1 MDSYLEEKIQYSPNK
16 QDINLTD
23 DLISVNSTKSKIY
36 SKDVY
41 IYSWGKNKY
50 GELGLNTAKNTYIPT
65 AIKTLKSSIIKSVK
79 SGGRNTI
86 LLTSDGQ
93 ILMCGSNIFN
103 LLAINTKFLNNEQY
117 QKTFKLVKYF
127 EENNEE
133 KNETI
138 KEIAIAEF
146 HSLAL
151 NNNGEVYGWGGN
163 LYNKLGQSNGLCGL
177 PSKIYIK
184 RKIVSI
190 ACGDYHSCALSENGV
205 LYSWGGGG
213 ESYNKGQCGHGSK
226 KDVEYPKKVEFF
238 TKKGLHVIKIS
249 CGGYHTIAMDE
260 KNQLYGFGKGIFGQC
275 GYGHTED
282 AVSPKKI
289 IFQENNKIIDIKCGG
304 EHSIFLSNNG
314 KVYAC
319 GHGYFGQ
326 LGLGNNKNIKYPL
339 LVQSLSNK
347 NVIEIDAGW
356 SHTLVLTNERNVYA
370 AGCGK
375 FGELGLGDNKN
386 KYNYT
391 WIKKLGPMNVKHIFA
406 GGHHSWCIIDN
417 KCPLKERFVEP
428 EPLEKPNF
436 IMNKRKLSDNSD
448 KNDLSFDDKNN
459 HRNRGS
465 NTVDYKN
472 RRPLDDNLDNYMDTN
487 HNRINSFDNNE
498 ILHNQELKK
507 MIDDYNDEKNN
518 LSNNL
523 DNLID
528 RFENINNTDM
538 NNKNNTDKFNDYD
551 NFNNNEDEDNYIRN
565 QNNDS
570 QFNDKNNN
578 NFNKNNDDN
587 NYKDDFN
594 SNQNNMNNNEDEDNY
609 IRNQNNDSQ
618 FNDKNNN
625 NFNENNDDNNYKDD
639 FNSNQNNKNNNEDD
653 FMNNNINDE
662 DYIRNN
668 FHDDNK
674 NKNSLNNKDNN
685 QLNNSKGNNKN
696 NINEFNDNDNNK
708 NNKNNLNNDRNSD
721 IYNNKN
727 KEDSTYKNNKNKN
740 TNKKTNK
747 NYDQFINA
755 NKNKY
760 PNDQNKNKNIPN
772 NNNIYNNN
780 NSKKNKNYDIFS
792 KKNNDSL
799 LYLKNINKNKIQLQ
813 VIFSELNLSHRFIR
827 FTISSTNKYYKLD
840 FKSLNNMISKY
851 LSFDKGN
858 ISFKLQDDREVLK
871 GGKKAINPMMDNLLK
886 EMKDS
891 GLFNTENKN
900 KINYT
905 IAIVYDYNKSS
916 MLRQVYEEFKENY
929 NEKNI
934 SYINFKIVNENQIKN
949 GKELEGILSKWTID
963 FYEHFKEMFIYYED
977 DDINLN
983 VNINNFG
990 ENNIKVLKPRFLEM
1004 RPKIFK

>member
-1 MDSYLEEKIQYSPNK
+1 
-16 QDINLTD
+16 
-23 DLISVNSTKSKIY
+23 
-36 SKDVY
+36 
-41 IYSWGKNKY
+41 
-50 GELGLNTAKNTYIPT
+50 
-65 AIKTLKSSIIKSVK
+65 
-79 SGGRNTI
+79 
-86 LLTSDGQ
+86 
-93 ILMCGSNIFN
+93 
-103 LLAINTKFLNNEQY
+103 
-117 QKTFKLVKYF
+117 
-127 EENNEE
+127 
-133 KNETI
+133 
-138 KEIAIAEF
+138 
-146 HSLAL
+146 
-151 NNNGEVYGWGGN
+151 
-163 LYNKLGQSNGLCGL
+163 
-177 PSKIYIK
+177 
-184 RKIVSI
+184 
-190 ACGDYHSCALSENGV
+190 
-205 LYSWGGGG
+205 
-213 ESYNKGQCGHGSK
+213 
-226 KDVEYPKKVEFF
+226 
-238 TKKGLHVIKIS
+238 
-249 CGGYHTIAMDE
+249 
-260 KNQLYGFGKGIFGQC
+260 
-275 GYGHTED
+275 
-282 AVSPKKI
+282 
-289 IFQENNKIIDIKCGG
+289 
-304 EHSIFLSNNG
+304 
-314 KVYAC
+314 
-319 GHGYFGQ
+319 
-326 LGLGNNKNIKYPL
+326 
-339 LVQSLSNK
+339 
-347 NVIEIDAGW
+347 
-356 SHTLVLTNERNVYA
+356 
-370 AGCGK
+370 
-375 FGELGLGDNKN
+375 
-386 KYNYT
+386 
-391 WIKKLGPMNVKHIFA
+391 
-406 GGHHSWCIIDN
+406 
-417 KCPLKERFVEP
+417 
-428 EPLEKPNF
+428 
-436 IMNKRKLSDNSD
+436 
-448 KNDLSFDDKNN
+448 
-459 HRNRGS
+459 
-465 NTVDYKN
+465 
-472 RRPLDDNLDNYMDTN
+472 
-487 HNRINSFDNNE
+487 
-498 ILHNQELKK
+498 
-507 MIDDYNDEKNN
+507 
-518 LSNNL
+518 
-523 DNLID
+523 
-528 RFENINNTDM
+528 
-538 NNKNNTDKFNDYD
+538 
-551 NFNNNEDEDNYIRN
+551 
-565 QNNDS
+565 
-570 QFNDKNNN
+570 
-578 NFNKNNDDN
+578 
-587 NYKDDFN
+587 
-594 SNQNNMNNNEDEDNY
+594 
-609 IRNQNNDSQ
+609 
-618 FNDKNNN
+618 
-625 NFNENNDDNNYKDD
+625 
-639 FNSNQNNKNNNEDD
+639 
-653 FMNNNINDE
+653 MNNNINDE

-780 NSKKNKNYDIFS
+780 NKNKNYDIFS